1 MRQPVTNSEQNLATN
16 LLTCPSGHL
25 RSLRVPRIAAIY
37 RDMWNFIAD
46 NKDEHVNHDT
56 FKGQHKSAIRLAKV
70 RAFEVYSLRHTF
82 LTRLGESGC
91 DVWTLARI
99 AGHSNIKM
107 STRYVHPSE
116 NAVLNAFSRLGGH
129 SEELALDEGKTEI
142 LATDGR

>member
-1 MRQPVTNSEQNLATN
+1 
-16 LLTCPSGHL
+16 
-25 RSLRVPRIAAIY
+25 
-37 RDMWNFIAD
+37 MWNFIAD